1 MVQVQPKQAKYKYTR
16 DLCIC
21 HAVARPTNKPPSCG
35 GGFGMFIIFP
45 YVLQV
50 YRKLGVWDVRVGI
63 QMRGTENTALV
74 NRTHWKA

>member
-1 MVQVQPKQAKYKYTR
+1 MLSPDPQ
-16 DLCIC
+16 
-21 HAVARPTNKPPSCG
+21 TNLHVEGSL
-35 GGFGMFIIFP
+35 GMFIIFP